1 MDMITTS
8 KIKKNLLVEV
18 KNIKKKIKIIL
29 TKEEILKIKKI
40 ERY

>member
-1 MDMITTS
+1 MITTS